1 MGQSSTAVKTVETGD
16 MTIAEVIVL
25 IEADTTLD
33 LKRRRD
39 LASSLR
45 TFCNMVGGDPSTVV
59 ANPAQLRERL
69 KQAPPGV
76 RRSDSR
82 IANIKSNSL
91 AALKH
96 VGIAIMP
103 GRATEPLSPDW
114 ENLKTKLEGRAARY
128 ALSRFM
134 SYCTA
139 RQIAPDQVNAGVFDQ
154 FRQILETQ
162 SLVKNP
168 HDLHRTACL
177 HWNMSSEAI
186 PEWPD
191 HIVPVPSKSR
201 RYALDWETFQATLVE
216 DVEAYLGRLGN
227 RDIFSGDYRK
237 SSSPKTIALRRSQLR
252 LIATALVRS
261 GIPIETITDLSV
273 LTAPTNATL
282 ALQFFYKRAGEK
294 KTTTNY
300 ELACLLLAIARHWK
314 TPDPNDND
322 AVNQRAAQVEAL
334 GELAHALKVVQ
345 TGMTK
350 KNRARLRQFDDIRN
364 LEGLLLLPD
373 RVFHEEAKR
382 QEIGYRDA
390 VRAMRALAVAIL
402 TYVPI
407 RIENVVPIDLTQ
419 QIVRTRVGADA
430 VVHLVIQ
437 ENDVKNDVPIELPL
451 PPHVVALVDTYL
463 ARYRS
468 RLFSGASPWLFPN
481 ELGQCRQ
488 IAGFGKAI
496 GEFIHD
502 ETGIRMNPHLF
513 RHLCAKL
520 HREANPNDFESIRR
534 LLGHKRLE
542 TTVRFYATLDTKE
555 AFRRWDATL
564 DGLREGALKPRP
576 GRGRKR

>member
-1 MGQSSTAVKTVETGD
+1 
-16 MTIAEVIVL
+16 
-25 IEADTTLD
+25 
-33 LKRRRD
+33 
-39 LASSLR
+39 
-45 TFCNMVGGDPSTVV
+45 
-59 ANPAQLRERL
+59 
-69 KQAPPGV
+69 
-76 RRSDSR
+76 
-82 IANIKSNSL
+82 
-91 AALKH
+91 
-96 VGIAIMP
+96 
-103 GRATEPLSPDW
+103 
-114 ENLKTKLEGRAARY
+114 
-128 ALSRFM
+128 
-134 SYCTA
+134 
-139 RQIAPDQVNAGVFDQ
+139 
-154 FRQILETQ
+154 
-162 SLVKNP
+162 
-168 HDLHRTACL
+168 
-177 HWNMSSEAI
+177 
-186 PEWPD
+186 
-191 HIVPVPSKSR
+191 
-201 RYALDWETFQATLVE
+201 
-216 DVEAYLGRLGN
+216 
-227 RDIFSGDYRK
+227 
-237 SSSPKTIALRRSQLR
+237 
-252 LIATALVRS
+252 
-261 GIPIETITDLSV
+261 
-273 LTAPTNATL
+273 
-282 ALQFFYKRAGEK
+282 
-294 KTTTNY
+294 
-300 ELACLLLAIARHWK
+300 
-314 TPDPNDND
+314 
-322 AVNQRAAQVEAL
+322 
-334 GELAHALKVVQ
+334 
-345 TGMTK
+345 MTK

-451 PPHVVALVDTYL
+451 PPHVVALLDTYL